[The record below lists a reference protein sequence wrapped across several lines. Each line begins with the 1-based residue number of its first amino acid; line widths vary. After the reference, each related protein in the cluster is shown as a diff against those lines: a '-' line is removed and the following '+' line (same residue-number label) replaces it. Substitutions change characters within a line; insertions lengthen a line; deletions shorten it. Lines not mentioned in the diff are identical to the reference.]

1 MRLARYHRACQL
13 RQRLSQVQPTVD
25 ETVRGFCLVDPMKNV
40 GKPQGQMELIP
51 RGRNEHRA

>member
-1 MRLARYHRACQL
+1 MRLARHDRACQL

-25 ETVRGFCLVDPMKNV
+25 ETVRGFCQVAPRNNV
-40 GKPQGQMELIP
+40 GKEQGQIELIP